1 MTCRAYRPGAAA
13 FGGCILTKRMFLA
26 FFTAAALCALMGGCE
41 TAAGP
46 SGTGPAARPAPEG
59 ILEAQLSAPAEGAL
73 IATVSTSM
81 GDFSLVLF
89 PEQAPMAVE
98 NFVGL
103 AQRGYYNGLPFHR
116 VIEGFLIQTGDAGG
130 TGSGGDTI
138 WNGNAYPNEISD
150 GLHHYAG
157 AVAMAHAQGAAAG
170 NRSQFY
176 IVQSAS
182 DSVDGALAK
191 TLQEAGVR
199 EDVVAAYRAVG
210 GAPYLDNLNTVFGQ
224 VYEGMEVVD
233 AIAAVECGE
242 NDQPLEPVVVNSIT
256 VGTYTAAAAAPTE

>member
-1 MTCRAYRPGAAA
+1 MTRHIVSIV
-13 FGGCILTKRMFLA
+13 F
-26 FFTAAALCALMGGCE
+26 AAALCALLGGCE
-41 TAAGP
+41 AAGP
-46 SGTGPAARPAPEG
+46 SAAAPAARPKPEG
-59 ILEAQLSAPAEGAL
+59 LSEAQLSAPAEGAL
-73 IATVSTSM
+73 IATVSTTK

-89 PEQAPMAVE
+89 PDLAPMAVE

-103 AQRGYYNGLPFHR
+103 AQRGYYDGLPFHR
-116 VIEGFLIQTGDAGG
+116 VIEGFLVQTGDAEG

-150 GLHHYAG
+150 RLHHYAG
-157 AVAMAHAQGAAAG
+157 AVAMAHAQGDTAG

-176 IVQSAS
+176 IVQSAP

-191 TLQEAGVR
+191 TLEDAGVR
-199 EDVVAAYRAVG
+199 EQVVAAYRAVG

-242 NDQPLEPVVVNSIT
+242 NDRPLEEILVNSIT
-256 VGTYTAAAAAPTE
+256 VGTYSAAGVPAAEPDAAGAPAA

>member
-1 MTCRAYRPGAAA
+1 MYRPKDAAA
-13 FGGCILTKRMFLA
+13 LGGCILTKRIFS
-26 FFTAAALCALMGGCE
+26 FFFAAAALCALMGGCE
-41 TAAGP
+41 TAKP
-46 SGTGPAARPAPEG
+46 SGTGPAARPQPEG
-59 ILEAQLSAPAEGAL
+59 LGEAQLSAPAEGAL
-73 IATVSTSM
+73 IATVSTTK

-103 AQRGYYNGLPFHR
+103 ARRGYYNGLPFHR
-116 VIEGFLIQTGDAGG
+116 VIEGFLIQTGDAEG

-138 WNGNAYPNEISD
+138 WSGNAYPNEISD

-157 AVAMAHAQGAAAG
+157 AVAMAHAQDAAAG

-176 IVQSAS
+176 IVQSAP
-182 DSVDGALAK
+182 DSVDSALAK
-191 TLQEAGVR
+191 TLEEAGVR
-199 EDVVAAYRAVG
+199 EQVVAAYRAVG

-224 VYEGMEVVD
+224 VYAGMEVVD

-242 NDQPLEPVVVNSIT
+242 NDCPLEPVLVNTIT
-256 VGTYTAAAAAPTE
+256 VGTYTAGAPAAPAA

>member
-1 MTCRAYRPGAAA
+1 MIFA
-13 FGGCILTKRMFLA
+13 
-26 FFTAAALCALMGGCE
+26 AAALCVLMGGCE
-41 TAAGP
+41 TAKP
-46 SGTGPAARPAPEG
+46 SGTEPGARPKPEG
-59 ILEAQLSAPAEGAL
+59 ISEAQLAAPAEGAL
-73 IATVSTSM
+73 IATVSTTK

-89 PEQAPMAVE
+89 PDEAPMAVE

-103 AQRGYYNGLPFHR
+103 AQQGYYDGLPFHR
-116 VIEGFLIQTGDAGG
+116 VIEGFLIQTGDTEG

-150 GLHHYAG
+150 TLHHYAG
-157 AVAMAHAQGAAAG
+157 AVAMAHAQGDSAG

-182 DSVDGALAK
+182 DSVDSALAK
-191 TLQEAGVR
+191 TLEEAGVR
-199 EDVVAAYRAVG
+199 EEVVAAYRAVG

-224 VYEGMEVVD
+224 VYAGMEVVD

-242 NDQPLEPVVVNSIT
+242 NDQPLEAVQVNT
-256 VGTYTAAAAAPTE
+256 VTIGTYTAAASADGAGSPAASTDGAGSPDASAAGAE